1 MENEKAKCLT
11 CMYRGPVPHSR
22 HSSCHHP
29 RVDDIMGD
37 HDTLAK
43 LIDLLAGGITPNFFD
58 DLRIEITEGAIESRW
73 ALWPF
78 NFDPVW
84 IESCTGY
91 MDAR

>member
-1 MENEKAKCLT
+1 MENEKQTCLT

-37 HDTLAK
+37 HDTLGM
-43 LIDLLAGGITPNFFD
+43 LIENLAEGKVPYIFD
-58 DLRIEITEGAIESRW
+58 NLKIVVAPGAVANRY

-84 IESCTGY
+84 IESCSGY
-91 MDAR
+91 YDTR